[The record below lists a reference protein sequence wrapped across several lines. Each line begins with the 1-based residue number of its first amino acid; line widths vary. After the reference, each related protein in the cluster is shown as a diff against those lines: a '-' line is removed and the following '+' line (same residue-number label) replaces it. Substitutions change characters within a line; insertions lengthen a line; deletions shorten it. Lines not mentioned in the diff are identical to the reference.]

1 MGLYNRQYIHWDL
14 EIGDLIC
21 FTKSPFNEKVADSIF
36 EIVGIS
42 EDGWSA
48 DLRVFKSSYL
58 EEGFIY
64 VNQPT
69 RGFKK
74 VKSYPLNDKQEYK

>member
-1 MGLYNRQYIHWDL
+1 MGLYNRQYIHWKL
-14 EIGDLIC
+14 EIGDLIS
-21 FTKSPFNEKVADSIF
+21 FTKSPFNENKADTIF

-48 DLRVFKSSYL
+48 DLRVYKSGYL
-58 EEGFIY
+58 EEGLIY
-64 VNQPT
+64 QNQPT

-74 VKSYPLNDKQEYK
+74 VKIFPLDNNQEYK

>member
-1 MGLYNRQYIHWDL
+1 MGLYNRQYIHWGL
-14 EIGDLIC
+14 NIGDLIS
-21 FTKSPFNEKVADSIF
+21 FTKSPFNENVADTIF
-36 EIVGIS
+36 EVVGVS

-58 EEGFIY
+58 EEGLIY
-64 VNQPT
+64 SNQPT

-74 VKSYPLNDKQEYK
+74 VKYHPLNENREY